1 MQARR
6 LGEGI
11 RVLQQSATMSFEGD
25 EIRRRRVRL
34 GMTIEQLA
42 QEADVNADTLGD
54 YESGN
59 RNPRE
64 ITRQKVADALARL
77 EEETGVTA
85 PPVDPGIVSF
95 DVTGDDGFHITVK
108 GPVADADVLR
118 RQVTEIL
125 REMRNR
131 TS

>member
-1 MQARR
+1 M
-6 LGEGI
+6 
-11 RVLQQSATMSFEGD
+11 D
-25 EIRRRRVRL
+25 
-34 GMTIEQLA
+34 
-42 QEADVNADTLGD
+42 
-54 YESGN
+54 
-59 RNPRE
+59 
-64 ITRQKVADALARL
+64 ARL
-77 EEETGVTA
+77 EAIAVSLGDAQQLHDVAQFLGVLEVLRGDA
-85 PPVDPGIVSF
+85 GDAFAGDGIGFDVLAEQEAGQQGELVGGIVSF